1 MTYRNEVEKAIKG
14 YLYPLGYKRKPK
26 SYKYHYAYN
35 NDISRSIGFADETHG
50 RTHYYFMRTFIG
62 VSSRSLNDI
71 LCELTDGIID
81 HRDLNIGPVY
91 QCSIKKL
98 TYSDDDYIHCEFIG
112 DRPMEENIADLD
124 RMFKTDAQFLFDMY
138 STQKAIYTCSAHE
151 EVLPFNPVNTPG
163 VFYYGPLGFFFD
175 GQFDK
180 AFEYIERWIQIAKE
194 NINMYGVCDEF
205 LESKSAYE
213 AMRKNL
219 KKWIAERRQFK
230 VDNEYLP
237 SYDNYKPD
245 SFREGL
251 QKVQSLVSKIFTNH
265 GVGSSDHF
273 KKDGRK

>member
-1 MTYRNEVEKAIKG
+1 MTYRREVEKAIKG
-14 YLYPLGYKRKPK
+14 YLYPLGYKYKPK
-26 SYKYHYAYN
+26 KYRYYRLYTE
-35 NDISRSIGFADETHG
+35 DITHDICFADETHG
-50 RTHYYFMRTFIG
+50 RRQYYFMRAAIG
-62 VSSRSLNDI
+62 VGSKTLNDI
-71 LCELTDGIID
+71 LFEVTDGIID
-81 HRDLNIGPVY
+81 YRDLDIGPVY
-91 QCSIKKL
+91 HSRLKFN
-98 TYSDDDYIHCEFIG
+98 TERYSDYEYIHCEFIG

-124 RMFKTDAQFLFDMY
+124 RMYKTDAQFLFDMY
-138 STQKAIYTCSAHE
+138 NTQKAIYTCPAHE

-230 VDNEYLP
+230 VDDEYLP
-237 SYDNYKPD
+237 SYDKYKPD

-251 QKVQSLVSKIFTNH
+251 QKVRSMVSKIL
-265 GVGSSDHF
+265 
-273 KKDGRK
+273 KP

>member
-1 MTYRNEVEKAIKG
+1 MTYKKEVEKAVKA
-14 YLYPLGYKRKPK
+14 YLLPLGFKYRPK
-26 SYKYHYAYN
+26 TYN
-35 NDISRSIGFADETHG
+35 FFRQYSDEITQDIGFAYETHG
-50 RTHYYFMRTFIG
+50 RSHYYFMRTFIG
-62 VSSRSLNDI
+62 VNSMSLNKI
-71 LCELTDGIID
+71 LFEVTDGIVD
-81 HRDLNIGPVY
+81 YRNLNVGPVY
-91 QCSIKKL
+91 HSRLKFN
-98 TYSDDDYIHCEFIG
+98 TERYSDYEYIHCEFIG

-138 STQKAIYTCSAHE
+138 NTQKAIYTCSAHE

-163 VFYYGPLGFFFD
+163 VFFYGPLGFFFD

-180 AFEYIERWIQIAKE
+180 AFEYIERWIQIAKD
-194 NINMYGVCDEF
+194 NINTYGVCDEF

-230 VDNEYLP
+230 VDDEYLP

-251 QKVQSLVSKIFTNH
+251 QKVQSLVSKILKPKIKGT
-265 GVGSSDHF
+265 GL
-273 KKDGRK
+273 K